1 MACPSADRRVAPL
14 PTPAGIVDQ
23 LKELTTLKENG
34 ALSEDEFQ
42 AAKAKLLS
50 PEVQP
55 TASATPLVELSFDPV
70 GTWKCSGF
78 FMGGDGW
85 TRLESHTLVITRAG
99 ADTLTVEA
107 KDASI
112 SSCCGLCG
120 GRGMEGYFESTST
133 FTIKPLTGTFEGT
146 LCQGLPKAEFKF
158 INENEIQTTWVS
170 QKSLTFT
177 RQSQDGS
184 LMPMAPAGDMTMNR
198 D

>member
-1 MACPSADRRVAPL
+1 METTLAFSVFL
-14 PTPAGIVDQ
+14 MPAT
-23 LKELTTLKENG
+23 KCTTLKENG

-55 TASATPLVELSFDPV
+55 IASATPLVELSFDPV

-78 FMGGDGW
+78 FIGGDGW

-107 KDASI
+107 KDASL
-112 SSCCGLCG
+112 SGCCGLCG
-120 GRGMEGYFESTST
+120 GRGHEGYYESTST
-133 FTIKPLTGTFEGT
+133 FTIRPMTGTFEGH
-146 LCQGLPKAEFKF
+146 LFGGPAGFNGQFKF
-158 INENEIQTTWVS
+158 INENEIQTKFPLKKT
-170 QKSLTFT
+170 SLTFT

-184 LMPMAPAGDMTMNR
+184 LMPIAATVVTMNR

>member
-1 MACPSADRRVAPL
+1 MSQL
-14 PTPAGIVDQ
+14 VDQ
-23 LKELTTLKENG
+23 LKELTTLKESG

-133 FTIKPLTGTFEGT
+133 FTIKPSTGTFEGT
-146 LCQGLPKAEFKF
+146 FCQVLPHTKFKF
-158 INENEIQTTWVS
+158 INANEIQAPMYGGKIITY
-170 QKSLTFT
+170 T
-177 RQSQDGS
+177 RQS
-184 LMPMAPAGDMTMNR
+184 LMPMAPVGDVAMNR

>member
-1 MACPSADRRVAPL
+1 MPQL
-14 PTPAGIVDQ
+14 VDQ

-55 TASATPLVELSFDPV
+55 ATSFVELSFDPV
-70 GTWKCSGF
+70 GTWKGGYMF
-78 FMGGDGW
+78 LGGDGG
-85 TRLESHTLVITRAG
+85 TQLDSVTLVITRAG

-133 FTIKPLTGTFEGT
+133 FTIKPSTGTFEGT
-146 LCQGLPKAEFKF
+146 FCQVLPHTKFKF
-158 INENEIQTTWVS
+158 INANEIQAPMYGGKIITY
-170 QKSLTFT
+170 T
-177 RQSQDGS
+177 RQS
-184 LMPMAPAGDMTMNR
+184 LMPMAPVGDVAMNR